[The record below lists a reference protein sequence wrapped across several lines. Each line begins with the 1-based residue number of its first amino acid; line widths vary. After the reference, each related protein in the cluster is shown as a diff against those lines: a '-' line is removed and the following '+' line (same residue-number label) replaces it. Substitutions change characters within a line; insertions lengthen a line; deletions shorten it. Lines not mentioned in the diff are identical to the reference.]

1 MRFECRICVLRL
13 AFHVFIQIRY
23 EHPHQIKPKTVRFR
37 LYFLHF
43 RGKIACF
50 STTFSPLEISKF
62 FLTTCVTTVGAEANR
77 LVASAPVRSAQKTKF
92 KRFPE
97 VFPREPFSL
106 FPAYQ
111 FLVTPYN
118 DLPADLVALLADSF
132 QFQNHFS
139 QEFFFA

>member
-1 MRFECRICVLRL
+1 MSFGVVEAARSSRVTQTKQSRKRT
-13 AFHVFIQIRY
+13 VFGFVFCIFGAKSSVFPPLSH
-23 EHPHQIKPKTVRFR
+23 HPKFRNFFDHMFDHNWIK
-37 LYFLHF
+37 
-43 RGKIACF
+43 GKSFGCF
-50 STTFSPLEISKF
+50 CFGTLCS
-62 FLTTCVTTVGAEANR
+62 R
-77 LVASAPVRSAQKTKF
+77 KTKF